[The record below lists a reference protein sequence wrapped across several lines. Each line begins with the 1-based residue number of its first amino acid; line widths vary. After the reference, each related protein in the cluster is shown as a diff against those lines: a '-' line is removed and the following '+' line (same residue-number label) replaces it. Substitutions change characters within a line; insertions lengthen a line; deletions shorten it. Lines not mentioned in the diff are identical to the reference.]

1 MIRTPYI
8 IILFGLLMG
17 IWLSIAGAIL
27 LILIK
32 RPIEEWSFLSWIR
45 YAWYYGPQIQDQLFF
60 SALVSFGGVMLPVA
74 AIVQGRDKPLF
85 GTAKLAT
92 LYDVTKAGL
101 FAKKGIVLGR
111 KGNRLLVFDGAQ
123 HVLMSAPTRS
133 GKGVGIVIPN
143 LLHWTDS
150 VVVLDIKQENW
161 NITSRFRARALKQP
175 CFLFNPAATD
185 GRSHRYNPLT
195 YIERKDP
202 GRRVD
207 DVQKIAAMLFPDR
220 DGTDVIWTATPRA
233 FFTGIVSYLLDI
245 EKEEGSPPVTMGQV
259 LRESLRDGD
268 GSEYFA
274 KVIEERRRDGKPL
287 SAATESGLNTYI
299 SIKSE
304 NTRAGVVGSFR
315 SRLEI
320 WLNPLV
326 DAATAGNDFD
336 LRELRTQPMSV
347 YVGVT
352 PDNLERMG
360 PILNLFFQQFID
372 LNTRSLPGYG
382 EKGKHQCLLLMDEF
396 SSLGKVSILNKG
408 IAYIA
413 GYGLRMLPIIQSPS
427 QLVDVYGRDAAQ
439 TFQSNHAVSIIFP
452 PKASETQTAR
462 DISEWLGY
470 ETVRSRSQSRGMGVF
485 VNNRQASESVSEQR
499 RALLLPQEITSLGSK
514 IELVIAENI
523 PPIKAEKIRYFEDR
537 YFLKKLAMVS
547 QSLASNRSV
556 TGLNKAIAEGSLA
569 MDVPLIRD
577 AHSSKP
583 TEEQHESVQRKGNL
597 QYRPG
602 EVQAC

>member
-1 MIRTPYI
+1 MPRTPFL
-8 IILFGLLMG
+8 ILGLLG
-17 IWLSIAGAIL
+17 FIALWMALAGGIL
-27 LILIK
+27 LLLLK
-32 RPIEEWSFLSWIR
+32 RPLPEWELGSWLAYLYFYGNRIQDPLFLS
-45 YAWYYGPQIQDQLFF
+45 
-60 SALVSFGGVMLPVA
+60 ALLSFGGLMLPVA
-74 AIVQGRDKPLF
+74 AMVQGRGKPLH
-85 GTAKLAT
+85 GIARLAT
-92 LYDVTKAGL
+92 LYDVTQSGL

-111 KGNRLLVFDGAQ
+111 KGSRLLIFDGAQ

-143 LLHWTDS
+143 LLHWKDS

-161 NITSRFRARALKQP
+161 NITSRYRSRELKQD
-175 CFLFNPAATD
+175 CFLFNPAAAD
-185 GRSHRYNPLT
+185 GRSHRYNPLA
-195 YIERKDP
+195 YIERSHP
-202 GRRVD
+202 GKRMD
-207 DVQKIAAMLFPDR
+207 DVQKIATMLFPDR

-233 FFTGIVSYLLDI
+233 LFTGIVSLLLDS
-245 EKEEGSPPVTMGQV
+245 EGEAGAPPVTMGQV
-259 LRESLRDGD
+259 LRESLKEGD
-268 GSEYFA
+268 GSEYFER
-274 KVIEERRRDGKPL
+274 VITERRRDAK
-287 SAATESGLNTYI
+287 SVSSATESGLNTYT

-304 NTRAGVVGSFR
+304 NTRAGVLGSFR

-326 DAATAGNDFD
+326 DAATSGNDFD
-336 LRELRTQPMSV
+336 LRALRSRPMSV

-360 PILNLFFQQFID
+360 PILNLFFQQLID

-396 SSLGKVSILNKG
+396 TSLGKVSILNKG

-470 ETVRSRSQSRGMGVF
+470 ETVHARSRSRGTGIF
-485 VNNRQASESVSEQR
+485 VNRTHASENLSEQR

-514 IELVIAENI
+514 VELVIAENT
-523 PPIKAEKIRYFEDR
+523 PPIKAEKIRYFEEGF
-537 YFLKKLAMVS
+537 FLKRLSKVSRTLA
-547 QSLASNRSV
+547 QGRSV
-556 TGLNKAIAEGSLA
+556 KRLNQAIAEGELA
-569 MDVPLIRD
+569 MDVPLI
-577 AHSSKP
+577 
-583 TEEQHESVQRKGNL
+583 
-597 QYRPG
+597 G
-602 EVQAC
+602 EIP

>member
-1 MIRTPYI
+1 MIRTPQLI
-8 IILFGLLMG
+8 LLFGLLVG
-17 IWLSIAGAIL
+17 LWLSIAGAIL
-27 LILIK
+27 LVLIK
-32 RPIEEWSFLSWIR
+32 RPLGEWEFFTWLKYLWF
-45 YAWYYGPQIQDQLFF
+45 YGSSIPDPLFF

-74 AIVQGRDKPLF
+74 AIIQGRDKPLY

-111 KGNRLLVFDGAQ
+111 KGSRLLVFDGAQ

-202 GRRVD
+202 GKRVD

-220 DGTDVIWTATPRA
+220 EGTDVIWTATPRA
-233 FFTGIVSYLLDI
+233 LFTGVVSYLLDI
-245 EKEEGSPPVTMGQV
+245 EGEKGSPPVTMGQV

-274 KVIEERRRDGKPL
+274 KIIEERRRDGRPL
-287 SAATESGLNTYI
+287 SDATESGLNTYI

-336 LRELRTQPMSV
+336 LRELRTQP
-347 YVGVT
+347 
-352 PDNLERMG
+352 L
-360 PILNLFFQQFID
+360 
-372 LNTRSLPGYG
+372 SLI
-382 EKGKHQCLLLMDEF
+382 H
-396 SSLGKVSILNKG
+396 I
-408 IAYIA
+408 
-413 GYGLRMLPIIQSPS
+413 
-427 QLVDVYGRDAAQ
+427 
-439 TFQSNHAVSIIFP
+439 
-452 PKASETQTAR
+452 
-462 DISEWLGY
+462 
-470 ETVRSRSQSRGMGVF
+470 
-485 VNNRQASESVSEQR
+485 
-499 RALLLPQEITSLGSK
+499 
-514 IELVIAENI
+514 
-523 PPIKAEKIRYFEDR
+523 
-537 YFLKKLAMVS
+537 
-547 QSLASNRSV
+547 
-556 TGLNKAIAEGSLA
+556 
-569 MDVPLIRD
+569 
-577 AHSSKP
+577 
-583 TEEQHESVQRKGNL
+583 
-597 QYRPG
+597 
-602 EVQAC
+602 

>member
-1 MIRTPYI
+1 MHRLSLF
-8 IILFGLLMG
+8 LFGTGLLCAL
-17 IWLSIAGAIL
+17 WLSLAGWIL
-27 LILIK
+27 LFMIE
-32 RPIEEWSFLSWIR
+32 RPLSEWAFGSWIR
-45 YAWYYGPQIQDQLFF
+45 YAWFYGVELQDSLFL
-60 SALVSFGGVMLPVA
+60 SGILSFGGLLIPIA
-74 AIVQGRDKPLF
+74 GLIQGRERPLY
-85 GTAKLAT
+85 GRAGLAT
-92 LYDVTKAGL
+92 LFDTARAGL

-111 KGNRLLVFDGAQ
+111 KNGRLLVFDGAQ

-143 LLHWTDS
+143 LLHWPDS

-161 NITSRFRARALKQP
+161 RITSRYRSKALKQA

-185 GRSHRYNPLT
+185 GRSHRYNPLA
-195 YIERKDP
+195 YIERSNP
-202 GRRVD
+202 GNRMD
-207 DVQKIAAMLFPDR
+207 DVQKIASMLFPDR
-220 DGTDVIWTATPRA
+220 EGTDVIWTATPRA
-233 FFTGIVSYLLDI
+233 LFTGIVSYLLDC
-245 EKEEGSPPVTMGQV
+245 EGEEGATPVTMGQV
-259 LRESLRDGD
+259 LRESLKEGD
-268 GSEYFA
+268 GSDYFER
-274 KVIEERRRDGKPL
+274 IMEERRRVGKPL
-287 SAATESGLNTYI
+287 SEATQSGLNSYV

-304 NTRAGVVGSFR
+304 NTRAGVIGSFR

-326 DAATAGNDFD
+326 DAATSGNDFD
-336 LRELRTQPMSV
+336 LKALRSKPMSI

-360 PILNLFFQQFID
+360 PILNLFFQQLID

-382 EKGKHQCLLLMDEF
+382 EKGKLQCLLLMDEF
-396 SSLGKVSILNKG
+396 TSLGKVSILNKG

-470 ETVRSRSQSRGMGVF
+470 ETVCSRSRSRGTGLF
-485 VNNRQASESVSEQR
+485 VNNRSGSENLSDQR

-514 IELVIAENI
+514 VELVIAENT
-523 PPIKAEKIRYFEDR
+523 PPIKAEKIRYFEDGF
-537 YFLKKLAMVS
+537 FLKKLANVS
-547 QSLASNRSV
+547 RTMARRRSLSA
-556 TGLNKAIAEGSLA
+556 LNQAIAAHELA
-569 MDVPLIRD
+569 IEIPLIEGVQL
-577 AHSSKP
+577 P
-583 TEEQHESVQRKGNL
+583 TTPRRQ
-597 QYRPG
+597 P
-602 EVQAC
+602 

>member
-1 MIRTPYI
+1 MISPLFVLI
-8 IILFGLLMG
+8 SGLSFFLLWLSLGGLILLVLIQRPLNEWAVMTWVQYAWFYGEKIEDPLFLSGLLGFIG
-17 IWLSIAGAIL
+17 ITLPLAG
-27 LILIK
+27 LIH
-32 RPIEEWSFLSWIR
+32 
-45 YAWYYGPQIQDQLFF
+45 
-60 SALVSFGGVMLPVA
+60 
-74 AIVQGRDKPLF
+74 GREKPLY
-85 GTAKLAT
+85 GSARLAT
-92 LYDVTKAGL
+92 LFDTRKAGL
-101 FAKKGIVLGR
+101 FAKKGIVLGK
-111 KGNRLLVFDGAQ
+111 KGGKLLVFEGAQ

-161 NITSRFRARALKQP
+161 NITSRYRAKVLKQA
-175 CFLFNPAATD
+175 CYLFNPAAAD

-195 YIERKDP
+195 YIDRRDP
-202 GRRVD
+202 GKRID
-207 DVQKIAAMLFPDR
+207 DVQKIAGMLFPDR
-220 DGTDVIWTATPRA
+220 EGTDVIWTATPRA
-233 FFTGIVSYLLDI
+233 LFTGIVSLLLDL
-245 EKEEGSPPVTMGQV
+245 EGEQGAPPVTIGQV
-259 LRESLRDGD
+259 LRESLKDGD
-268 GSEYFA
+268 GADYFA
-274 KVIEERRRDGKPL
+274 ALIEERKGRRQPL
-287 SAATESGLNTYI
+287 SEATISGLNTYI

-304 NTRAGVVGSFR
+304 NTRAGVLGSFR

-336 LRELRTQPMSV
+336 LRALRSKPMSV
-347 YVGVT
+347 YLGVT

-360 PILNLFFQQFID
+360 PILNLFFQQLID

-452 PKASETQTAR
+452 PKAAETQTAR

-470 ETVRSRSQSRGMGVF
+470 ETVRSRSRSRGTGIF
-485 VNNRQASESVSEQR
+485 VNNRHASENLSEQR
-499 RALLLPQEITSLGSK
+499 RALLLPQEITSLGARV
-514 IELVIAENI
+514 ELVIAENT
-523 PPIKAEKIRYFEDR
+523 PPIKAEKIRYYEDR
-537 YFLKKLAMVS
+537 YFLKKLGQVS
-547 QSLASNRSV
+547 QALTDHRSV
-556 TGLNKAIAEGSLA
+556 TTLNEEIAKGRLA
-569 MDVPLIRD
+569 MAVPLIGNAR
-577 AHSSKP
+577 STSK
-583 TEEQHESVQRKGNL
+583 EG
-597 QYRPG
+597 G
-602 EVQAC
+602 

>member
-1 MIRTPYI
+1 MISPFFMLI
-8 IILFGLLMG
+8 GGLSFGLL
-17 IWLSIAGAIL
+17 WLSIGGLML
-27 LILIK
+27 LVLIH
-32 RPIEEWSFLSWIR
+32 RPLNEWSMMIWIQ
-45 YAWYYGPQIQDQLFF
+45 YAWFYGEQIQD
-60 SALVSFGGVMLPVA
+60 
-74 AIVQGRDKPLF
+74 PLF
-85 GTAKLAT
+85 LSGLLGFIGITLPLAT
-92 LYDVTKAGL
+92 LIHGREKPLYGSARLATLFDTRQAGL
-101 FAKKGIVLGR
+101 FANKGIVLGK
-111 KGNRLLVFDGAQ
+111 KGGKLLVFGGAQ

-161 NITSRFRARALKQP
+161 NITSRYRAKELKQA
-175 CFLFNPAATD
+175 CYLFNPAAVD
-185 GRSHRYNPLT
+185 GRSHRYNPLA
-195 YIERKDP
+195 YIERAHP
-202 GRRVD
+202 GKRMD
-207 DVQKIAAMLFPDR
+207 DVQKIANMLFPDR
-220 DGTDVIWTATPRA
+220 EGTDVIWTATPRA
-233 FFTGIVSYLLDI
+233 LFTGIVSYLLDI
-245 EKEEGSPPVTMGQV
+245 EGEEGAPPITMGQV
-259 LRESLRDGD
+259 LRESLMDGD

-274 KVIEERRRDGKPL
+274 GVIEERRRYGKPL
-287 SAATESGLNTYI
+287 SPATESGLNTYV

-304 NTRAGVVGSFR
+304 NTRAGVLGSFR

-326 DAATAGNDFD
+326 DAATSGNDFD
-336 LRELRTQPMSV
+336 LRLLRSKPMSV

-360 PILNLFFQQFID
+360 PILNLFFQQLID

-396 SSLGKVSILNKG
+396 TSLGRVSILKKG

-470 ETVRSRSQSRGMGVF
+470 ETVRSRSQSRGTGIF
-485 VNNRQASESVSEQR
+485 VNNRHTSENLSEQR
-499 RALLLPQEITSLGSK
+499 RALLLPQEITSLGAK
-514 IELVIAENI
+514 VELVIAENTS
-523 PPIKAEKIRYFEDR
+523 PIKAEKIRYFEDSV
-537 YFLKKLAMVS
+537 FLKKLGRVS
-547 QSLASNRSV
+547 RTLAERRSV
-556 TGLNKAIAEGSLA
+556 TALNKAIAANELS
-569 MDVPLIRD
+569 MDVPILEGL
-577 AHSSKP
+577 H
-583 TEEQHESVQRKGNL
+583 
-597 QYRPG
+597 
-602 EVQAC
+602 

>member
-1 MIRTPYI
+1 MLLLGVLGFLIVWMA
-8 IILFGLLMG
+8 LASWGLLLLLEQPLNEWE
-17 IWLSIAGAIL
+17 IW
-27 LILIK
+27 
-32 RPIEEWSFLSWIR
+32 SWLA
-45 YAWYYGPQIQDQLFF
+45 YLVFYGDRIQDPLFF
-60 SALVSFGGVMLPVA
+60 SALVSLGVLMLSVA
-74 AIVQGRDKPLF
+74 AIIQGHPRPLY
-85 GTAKLAT
+85 GTAALAT
-92 LYDVTKAGL
+92 LYDVTRAGL
-101 FAKKGIVLGR
+101 FARKGIVLGR
-111 KGNRLLVFDGAQ
+111 KGSRLLVFGGAQ

-143 LLHWTDS
+143 LLHWKDS

-161 NITSRFRARALKQP
+161 NITSRYRAKALNQD

-185 GRSHRYNPLT
+185 GRSHRYNPLA
-195 YIERKDP
+195 YIERIHP
-202 GRRVD
+202 GIRMD
-207 DVQKIAAMLFPDR
+207 DVQKIANMLFPDR

-233 FFTGIVSYLLDI
+233 LFSGIVSYLLDI
-245 EKEEGSPPVTMGQV
+245 EGEEGAPLVTMGQV

-274 KVIEERRRDGKPL
+274 RIIEERRRAGCPL
-287 SAATESGLNTYI
+287 SSATESGLNTYV

-304 NTRAGVVGSFR
+304 NTRAGVLGSFR

-326 DAATAGNDFD
+326 DAATSANDFD
-336 LRELRTQPMSV
+336 LRELRTNSMSV

-360 PILNLFFQQFID
+360 PILNLFFQQLID
-372 LNTRSLPGYG
+372 LNTRALPGYG

-396 SSLGKVSILNKG
+396 TSLGKVSILNKG

-470 ETVRSRSQSRGMGVF
+470 ETVRSRSRSRGTGIF
-485 VNNRQASESVSEQR
+485 ANNRQASENVSDQR
-499 RALLLPQEITSLGSK
+499 RALFLPQEITSLGARV
-514 IELVIAENI
+514 ELVVAENTA
-523 PPIKAEKIRYFEDR
+523 PIKAEKIRYFEDGH
-537 YFLKKLAMVS
+537 FLKRLAKVS
-547 QSLASNRSV
+547 RTLAGRRSV
-556 TGLNKAIAEGSLA
+556 SRLNKAIALGELA
-569 MDVPLIRD
+569 MDVPLIENM
-577 AHSSKP
+577 K
-583 TEEQHESVQRKGNL
+583 
-597 QYRPG
+597 
-602 EVQAC
+602 